1 MLRPRVLLA
10 VGLLA
15 RVRPPFV
22 AAWMSMGETPVAV
35 VLVLEVLVL
44 EGMLVLEGILAL
56 ERMMVLEGVLVPE
69 VVSVQ
74 EVFFDASWVE

>member
-1 MLRPRVLLA
+1 MSRPRVLLA

-35 VLVLEVLVL
+35 VLVPEVLVL
-44 EGMLVLEGILAL
+44 EGMLVLEG
-56 ERMMVLEGVLVPE
+56 VLVPE
-69 VVSVQ
+69 VVLVQ
-74 EVFFDASWVE
+74 DVFFDAPWAE